1 MLRTHGQA
9 GRWVRL
15 LMVLALVIMS
25 AGLIAAA
32 PASAAKP
39 YPPPTAQLEVNVVAE
54 MAGVHTG
61 IARAAVII
69 SNDTGLPVTKGMTNE
84 YGAALFDLTP
94 GTFIVDANAPGY
106 YNAKAKVDVSAGGPT
121 KAIEIMLQPE
131 TPAPTYH
138 TLAVYVTDAPF
149 GGTGIFGAKVKVY
162 TPDGDLRAQGTTDEL
177 GMVKASLLPGIYT
190 LAVTAQGYAPVMM
203 PIEVGPDQILDVTVV
218 LQAQAR
224 PPQML
229 TLFVVGATG
238 RLGIPGADVNI
249 YDREGLLRT
258 KGVTD
263 DIGYYK
269 PQLLPGSYKLV
280 VSAPDFQTGS
290 IEVDVTDTAENY
302 AVIVLQPTIY
312 RPLQVFVVSG
322 NLDIGIRG
330 AIVTVFNEDH
340 TLLAQGTTD
349 KWGYYRPTVPVGFYT
364 VQVYARGYEP
374 ATVQVE
380 VTPAELTELTVT
392 LYPIPWTPQLIQ

>member
-1 MLRTHGQA
+1 
-9 GRWVRL
+9 
-15 LMVLALVIMS
+15 MVLALMITS

-54 MAGVHTG
+54 VAGVHTG
-61 IARAAVII
+61 IAHAAVII
-69 SNDTGLPVTKGMTNE
+69 SNDTGLPVSKSMTNE

-94 GTFIVDANAPGY
+94 GTYLVDANAPGY

-121 KAIEIMLQPE
+121 WAIEIVLQPE
-131 TPAPTYH
+131 TPAPTYR
-138 TLAVYVTDAPF
+138 TLVVYVTDAPY
-149 GGTGIFGAKVKVY
+149 GGTGILGAKVMVY

-177 GMVKASLLPGIYT
+177 GLLKASLLPGIYT
-190 LAVTAQGYAPVMM
+190 LAVTAEGYVPAMM
-203 PIEVGPDQILDVTVV
+203 PIEVGADQILDVTVV
-218 LQAQAR
+218 LQARPAR

-238 RLGIPGADVNI
+238 RLGIPGADVTI
-249 YDREGLLRT
+249 FDREGQLRT
-258 KGVTD
+258 KGLTD
-263 DIGYYK
+263 EIGYYK
-269 PQLLPGSYKLV
+269 PMLLPGSYKLV
-280 VSAPDFQTGS
+280 VGAPDFQTGS
-290 IEVDVTDTAENY
+290 IEVDVTDTAENN

-312 RPLQVFVVSG
+312 RPLQVLALSG
-322 NLDIGIRG
+322 NLNIGIRG
-330 AIVTVFNEDH
+330 AMVSVFNEDH

-374 ATVQVE
+374 ATAQVE

-392 LYPIPWTPQLIQ
+392 LYPIPWSPQLI